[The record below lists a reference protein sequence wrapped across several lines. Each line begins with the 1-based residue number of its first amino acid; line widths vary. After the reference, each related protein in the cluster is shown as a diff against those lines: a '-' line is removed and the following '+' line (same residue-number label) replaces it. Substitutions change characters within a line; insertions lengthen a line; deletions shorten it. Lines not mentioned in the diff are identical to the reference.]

1 MMNDENLIQEFVS
14 EGREHLA
21 GIEPDF
27 LVLER
32 EGEATDP
39 EVVNRIFRAIH
50 SIKGASGFFGFEAI
64 KRLSHAMEN
73 VLMMV
78 RDGKLKPS
86 TNLVSPLLTG
96 TDRLSLML
104 DDIQASEQVPF
115 ADVVE
120 TLEAIMNPGA
130 APPSSET
137 PPLPPGDSP
146 APPPQIATACAP
158 EPEEIENA
166 ARMGQVIYAIK
177 LRWNE
182 DLVEKNREPVQ
193 VVRLAESLGR
203 VVRCSFNAEQPPTLA
218 NAVDQEL
225 PLVILLSSVLEEDLL
240 AIALDMEQ
248 SQIEAFLEPKTMQD
262 TEAVEPEAATPPE
275 PQLSEA
281 ELSDSGA
288 EPQPQP
294 ETTSVPVIETAK
306 ASEHPAPAPDA
317 ETKKAKAAAPES
329 VETIRVRVEL
339 LNNLMNLAGE
349 LVLLRN
355 QLLRTLKDDA
365 SQPDGLGTV
374 LQNLNLT
381 TSNLQ
386 EHIMQTRMQPI
397 GSVFSKFRRV
407 VRDMAHQLDKKIDL
421 EIIGEEVELDKSL
434 LESLSDPLTHIVR
447 NSCDHGL
454 ETAEERLAAD
464 KPETGRLLLHAYHE
478 GGQINILIE
487 DDGRGI
493 DPAKVAKKAI
503 QSGLVT
509 AAQVERM
516 SQKDII
522 NFIMLPGFSTAEN
535 VSELSGRGV
544 GMDVVRTN
552 IEKMGGSITI
562 ESRLGHGTRMLLKLP
577 LTLAIIPSLI
587 VSVGDYRFAIP
598 QLNLVELICV
608 RSDEVSRRI
617 EKIGTADVL
626 RLRGRLLPLLRLADA
641 LDIERHYTN
650 PETKEVLPERR
661 IAIADRRTDDWGSLD
676 AVGSRKGGFRRQ
688 DGLQNI
694 YIVILS
700 MGTNQYGLIVD
711 QVMNL
716 EEIVVKPLP
725 NYLKNCRSFSGAT
738 IMGDGKVAM
747 ILDVVG
753 LSQSVQL
760 AFTETD
766 AEAHRRETASVK
778 PDSDMEQHDI
788 VLFNFAENEV
798 FAVPLSGILRIEKFR
813 IENIQQVGQ
822 QEYLPYHGKGLPLVR
837 LNSLFPVS
845 PLPQHLEEGYLII
858 PNVAGYEFG
867 IIASRILDAVQ
878 VEAKLQPI
886 FDGQQPGLSG
896 AAVIQNRMTMFID
909 PDALAHRT
917 GLRAAPLPQTRNAI
931 TTAQIAD
938 STPDSIGDPAPEPCV
953 Q

>member
-64 KRLSHAMEN
+64 KRLSHSMEN

-86 TNLVSPLLTG
+86 TGLVSPLLTG

-130 APPSSET
+130 APVAPQAET
-137 PPLPPGDSP
+137 PL
-146 APPPQIATACAP
+146 QATTPTPSAHIVAACAP
-158 EPEEIENA
+158 EPEEIEA
-166 ARMGQVIYAIK
+166 SARMGQVIYALK

-182 DLVEKNREPVQ
+182 ELVEKNRDPLQ
-193 VVRLAESLGR
+193 VLQLAESLGR
-203 VVRCSFNAEQPPTLA
+203 VVRCSFSLEQPPTLEDA
-218 NAVDQEL
+218 MDPEL

-248 SQIEAFLEPKTMQD
+248 SQIEAFLDAKPAPVA
-262 TEAVEPEAATPPE
+262 EAIELESSTPTGTQPPGAALSESDSE
-275 PQLSEA
+275 PQTH
-281 ELSDSGA
+281 
-288 EPQPQP
+288 P
-294 ETTSVPVIETAK
+294 ETMATPVIEGAI
-306 ASEHPAPAPDA
+306 AAENPAPAPDA
-317 ETKKAKAAAPES
+317 DSKKAKAVASES
-329 VETIRVRVEL
+329 VETIRVRVDL

-365 SQPDGLGTV
+365 GQPDGLGTV

-397 GSVFSKFRRV
+397 GSVFSRFRRV

-454 ETAEERLAAD
+454 ETAEERLVAG

-493 DPAKVAKKAI
+493 DPAKVARKAI

-509 AAQVERM
+509 AAQVDRM

-535 VSELSGRGV
+535 VSDLSGRGV

-552 IEKMGGSITI
+552 IEKMGGNITI

-587 VSVGDYRFAIP
+587 VAVKDYRFAIP

-608 RSDEVSRRI
+608 RSDEVSRRV
-617 EKIGTADVL
+617 EKIGAADVL

-641 LDIERHYTN
+641 LEIERDYTD
-650 PETKEVLPERR
+650 PETGEALSERR
-661 IAIADRRTDDWGSLD
+661 TAIADRRTEDWGSLD

-700 MGTNQYGLIVD
+700 LGANQYGLIVD
-711 QVMNL
+711 HVLNL

-725 NYLKNCRSFSGAT
+725 NYLKSCRSFSGAT

-766 AEAHRRETASVK
+766 TEAHRRETAAIK
-778 PDSDMEQHDI
+778 PDCDMEQHDI

-798 FAVPLSGILRIEKFR
+798 FAVPLSGILRIEKCR
-813 IENIQQVGQ
+813 MENIQQVGQ

-837 LNSLFPVS
+837 LNNLFPVS
-845 PLPQHLEEGYLII
+845 PLPHHLEEGYLII
-858 PNVAGYEFG
+858 PNTPGYEFG
-867 IIASRILDAVQ
+867 IIASCILDAVQ

-896 AAVIQNRMTMFID
+896 AAVIQNRMTMFVD

-917 GLRAAPLPQTRNAI
+917 GLRATSLPQTQNPMA
-931 TTAQIAD
+931 TEQI
-938 STPDSIGDPAPEPCV
+938 PDSMQDPICDLTPEPCV